1 MTTVTDIERITRVA
15 LQRNPHWIL
24 RKQWLIVPPVN
35 HYICGFF
42 FDRTRTAHYFR
53 LNHRVAPLY
62 EAEFNWGYGAQ
73 FETSLGGET
82 WDMRDGDIAEEV
94 ALRCEQ
100 ESARFSCARSP
111 QSFLHYAADFTDTER
126 NSSLILTHALAGNP
140 LLAKKILLEELF
152 RLELEHWY
160 RSQTWSHFKPDLPR
174 VKWRRRLRRVLSILN
189 DGPARVEA
197 LARTLERVNL
207 HKLDLEKHWTSP
219 WPKRR
224 R

>member
-1 MTTVTDIERITRVA
+1 MTTTADIKRITRVA
-15 LQRNPHWIL
+15 LQRNPHWLL

-35 HYICGFF
+35 HYVCGFF
-42 FDRTRTAHYFR
+42 FDRTSTAHYFR
-53 LNHRVAPLY
+53 PSHRAAPLY
-62 EAEFNWGYGAQ
+62 ESGFNWGYGAQ
-73 FETSLGGET
+73 FETSLGEET
-82 WDMRDGDIAEEV
+82 WDMRDADIEEEV

-100 ESARFSCARSP
+100 ESTRFSCARSP
-111 QSFLHYAADFTDTER
+111 QSFLHYAADFTNTER

-160 RSQTWSHFKPDLPR
+160 RSETWLRFKPDLHHVR
-174 VKWRRRLRRVLSILN
+174 RRRRLRRLLSILN

-197 LARTLERVNL
+197 LARTLERVNV

-219 WPKRR
+219 WLNRR

>member
-1 MTTVTDIERITRVA
+1 MTTTADIKRITRVA

-42 FDRTRTAHYFR
+42 FDRTSIAHYFHP
-53 LNHRVAPLY
+53 NYRVAPLY
-62 EAEFNWGYGAQ
+62 EPEFGWGYGAR
-73 FETSLGGET
+73 FETSLGAEY
-82 WDMRDGDIAEEV
+82 WDMRDGNIEEEV

-100 ESARFSCARSP
+100 ESARFSCARSL
-111 QSFLHYAADFTDTER
+111 QSFLHYAADFTNTKR
-126 NSSLILTHALAGNP
+126 QSSLILTHALMGNP
-140 LLAKKILLEELF
+140 LLAKKILLEKLF
-152 RLELEHWY
+152 ELELEDWY

-174 VKWRRRLRRVLSILN
+174 VRWRRRLRRLLSILN

-197 LARTLERVNL
+197 FAHTLERINL

-219 WPKRR
+219 WSKRR